1 MFKLPRF
8 VELSALQICNTRK
21 TSVQCVCLLNW
32 PWCRWGSLYL
42 DVRIRFYLNGTI
54 NNFHILA
61 IPMRE
66 RHTKAYP
73 FGWVNKLLDV
83 IAPIWRDQLI
93 GIASDGAS
101 DMTGCIQGTV
111 IRLCCEA
118 IQRSIAFGVV
128 HINLTLLSWR
138 RHSTNFE
145 TTNLLELFHV
155 WRVTY
160 NANRT

>member
-1 MFKLPRF
+1 MY
-8 VELSALQICNTRK
+8 I
-21 TSVQCVCLLNW
+21 
-32 PWCRWGSLYL
+32 

-66 RHTKAYP
+66 RHTGAYQ
-73 FGWVNKLLDV
+73 FGLVVKLLGV
-83 IAPIWRDQLI
+83 IAPNWRDQLI

-128 HINLTLLSWR
+128 HINLTLLS
-138 RHSTNFE
+138 
-145 TTNLLELFHV
+145 
-155 WRVTY
+155 
-160 NANRT
+160 